1 MNLNIN
7 DILASLTKPPSPST
21 SASTASFSAY
31 DGATATTD
39 HIQLTR
45 AWQSER
51 STSHLLPYPTALITC
66 ILTRLRHQI
75 ARIEDLTAGVD
86 STPNTGN
93 ASDSGFNGHNNRN
106 RSNGDNG
113 IWNGTGGNANA
124 NVNLVLSILQTD
136 LGRTQFLLRSY
147 LRQRLAKITRH
158 GIYYLKHH
166 TDTPQNQDQTRD
178 DTGSRKNTTH
188 RVLSDPELSF
198 LRHQQYL
205 LNQLYSAAF
214 LDSLPVSLRKLDE
227 RTGGT
232 RMDDSPDHE
241 EGVIIRCLARE
252 WESRDIDTAGA
263 EAGQD
268 DEDRDGDE
276 RGIEKVKIGFK
287 RGDIGIVRWRD
298 VKAGVLG
305 GDLELL

>member
-1 MNLNIN
+1 MNLNIS

-21 SASTASFSAY
+21 SVSTPSFSAY

-51 STSHLLPYPTALITC
+51 SISHLLPYPTALITR
-66 ILTRLRHQI
+66 ILTRIRHQI

-93 ASDSGFNGHNNRN
+93 GGDSGFNGYNNRN
-106 RSNGDNG
+106 SRDGDNG
-113 IWNGTGGNANA
+113 TWNGTGNA
-124 NVNLVLSILQTD
+124 NVNLNLVLSILQTD

-158 GIYYLKHH
+158 GIYHLKHH
-166 TDTPQNQDQTRD
+166 TDTAQSQDETRD

-214 LDSLPVSLRKLDE
+214 LDSLPVSLRRLDE

-232 RMDDSPDHE
+232 RMDDAPDNA

-252 WESRDIDTAGA
+252 WESRDFDAA
-263 EAGQD
+263 EAEAEQD
-268 DEDRDGDE
+268 DGDGDE
-276 RGIEKVKIGFK
+276 RGGEKVKIGFK
-287 RGDIGIVRWRD
+287 RGDVGIVRWRD